1 MAKNKKSSNN
11 SGKKLTVNKLSF
23 FTLATIAILYLV
35 SIILSAIN
43 VNFIIVS
50 ALQGVATAL
59 VICIVAYLAW
69 HFVKGKSLVW
79 KLLYIIVL
87 LVIILGIILPLV
99 L

>member
-1 MAKNKKSSNN
+1 MANKNNKSN
-11 SGKKLTVNKLSF
+11 SGGKKLTVNKLSF
-23 FTLATIAILYLV
+23 YTLVLIAVLYLV
-35 SIILSAIN
+35 SIILSAVG

-50 ALQGVATAL
+50 AMQGVATAL
-59 VICIVAYLAW
+59 VVCIVAYMAW
-69 HFVKGKSLVW
+69 HFVKNKSIVW